1 MRVFDTI
8 PDQKSLF
15 VNPVLTIGSFDG
27 LHVGH
32 RRILSTLRNIARAKS
47 GDPVVLT
54 FSSHPRKVITPKT
67 PPRILTTKHE
77 KIREIGK
84 CGIDNVIMLD
94 FTKEISE
101 MHADEFFNELILKKL
116 GIIDIVVGYDH
127 AFGKDREGTFEYLK
141 ERSRNRGFGVTRV
154 EPKNFYSRPVSSTW
168 IRTELEDGNIV
179 LANALLG
186 RCYTLSGT
194 VQKGF
199 GRGGKQLGFPTAN
212 LVPDD
217 PDKVVP
223 KDGVYAVY
231 AVIDG
236 TIRRQGMLNIGTN
249 PTFSNTERTIEVNIF
264 NIDEDLYG
272 RTIELEFHD
281 RLRDEIKFSAV
292 EDLVAQLQKDR
303 EIALQLLNY

>member
-1 MRVFDTI
+1 MRVFENI
-8 PDQKSLF
+8 PDDTSVF
-15 VNPVLTIGSFDG
+15 TNPVLTIGSFDG
-27 LHVGH
+27 LHMGH
-32 RRILSTLRNIARAKS
+32 RRILSTLLNIARAKS

-67 PPRILTTKHE
+67 PPRILTTKQE
-77 KIREIGK
+77 KIRAIGN
-84 CGIDNVIMLD
+84 CGINNVIMLD

-101 MHADEFFNELILKKL
+101 MHADEFFNELILKKI

-168 IRTELEDGNIV
+168 IRTELEDGNII

-199 GRGGKQLGFPTAN
+199 GRGGRQLGFPQ
-212 LVPDD
+212 PISF
-217 PDKVVP
+217 P
-223 KDGVYAVY
+223 
-231 AVIDG
+231 
-236 TIRRQGMLNIGTN
+236 TIRTRLCRRMVSTPYMLLLTDQYGGRACSISAPIPHL
-249 PTFSNTERTIEVNIF
+249 PTQ
-264 NIDEDLYG
+264 
-272 RTIELEFHD
+272 
-281 RLRDEIKFSAV
+281 SA
-292 EDLVAQLQKDR
+292 LSRSISSILMKTCTGAQ
-303 EIALQLLNY
+303 